1 MFGSLVRAL
10 VLAVAVA
17 STAACTT
24 HERLPAVPRE
34 QTLTVAFLG
43 IADSRFHLTTEPER
57 FSAMWMAAERRLAQ
71 TRGRQRL
78 GTEHMLA
85 LSGGGDNGA
94 FGAGILY
101 GWTQRGDRPDFSL
114 VTGVSTGAL
123 IAPFAFL
130 GPGYDEQLKAVYT
143 SVDQNDIAIQRPAL
157 AVLTSDSLADTAPLA
172 RLIARYVTDEMIAG
186 IAREYARGRLLLIA
200 TTDLDLGQ
208 PVIWNIGA
216 IAASGH
222 PQAGDTIRKVLL
234 ASASIPGF
242 FPPVPMDLEVGGQ
255 RRQELHV
262 DGGATTQVFLY
273 PANVPLRDLPHDIG
287 ARRRVAWIIR
297 NGRTLERPVQVE
309 RGLVPVAQRSI
320 STMIAANSM
329 GDIYRMYLVNRR
341 DNVDFNLAHV
351 TSRFT
356 LENDKPFDRTYMNAL
371 FEYGRSEIGRNAP
384 WAKKPPGFE
393 P

>member
-1 MFGSLVRAL
+1 MLAYLFRAL
-10 VLAVAVA
+10 AF
-17 STAACTT
+17 TAALGLVTACTT
-24 HERLPAVPRE
+24 HQRLPAVPRE
-34 QTLTVAFLG
+34 HALRGAYLG
-43 IADSRFHLTTEPER
+43 IPDARFHLTSEPER
-57 FSAMWMAAERRLAQ
+57 FSVAWMAAERRLARS
-71 TRGRQRL
+71 RGRQL

-101 GWTQRGDRPDFSL
+101 GWSQRGDRPEFAL

-130 GPGYDEQLKAVYT
+130 GRDYDEQLKAVYT
-143 SVDQNDIAIQRPAL
+143 SVDQNDIAIQRPAVMVL
-157 AVLTSDSLADTAPLA
+157 ASDSLADTAPLA
-172 RLIARYVTDEMIAG
+172 QLIARYVTAEMIEKIG
-186 IAREYARGRLLLIA
+186 REHGRGRLLLIA
-200 TTDLDLGQ
+200 TTDVDLGQ
-208 PVIWNIGA
+208 PVVWNIGA

-222 PQAGDTIRKVLL
+222 PDAVETIRKVLL
-234 ASASIPGF
+234 ASAAIPGF
-242 FPPVPMDLEVGGQ
+242 FPPVAMDVEVDGQ

-273 PANVPLRDLPHDIG
+273 PANVPLRDLPQDVG

-297 NGRTLERPVQVE
+297 NGRTIERPVQVE
-309 RGLVPVAQRSI
+309 RGLLPLAQRSI

-341 DNVDFNLAHV
+341 DSIDFNLAHV

-371 FEYGRSEIGRNAP
+371 FEHGRSQVAQNAP